1 MSPLKESTD
10 LVAKTEDEQKTCGFY
25 SAATYTAE
33 HSVGYLM
40 HRVVAELSHEIERQL
55 KPSGLTNAQWA
66 PLFMLFAGKASTVSN
81 LARRCNLDAGAMTR
95 LLDRLEA
102 KGLCRKTRSES
113 DRRMVNI
120 ELTDAGRIAASGI
133 PLILSGIQ
141 NQILAGFT
149 RSEFV
154 ELNGLLRRIIA
165 NHQSMS
171 GESESIPLE
180 KPT

>member
-1 MSPLKESTD
+1 MKPSNESPG
-10 LVAKTEDEQKTCGFY
+10 LVVKTEGDHKACSFY
-25 SAATYTAE
+25 SAATYRAE
-33 HSVGYLM
+33 TSVGYLM
-40 HRVVAELSHEIERQL
+40 HRIVTELSHEIERQL

-66 PLFMLFAGKASTVSN
+66 PLFMLFTGEASTVSD

-95 LLDRLEA
+95 LLDRLES
-102 KGLCRKTRSES
+102 KGLCCKTRSQS
-113 DRRMVNI
+113 DRRMVI
-120 ELTDAGRIAASGI
+120 VELTDAGRVAASSI
-133 PLILSGIQ
+133 PVILSGIQ

-154 ELNGLLRRIIA
+154 ELNGLLRRIVA

-171 GESESIPLE
+171 DDSKSVPRE